1 MTMIGRRGR
10 EHLLSI
16 LGPHILLPF
25 LLLLI
30 ELLSLLLL
38 LLDRLL
44 PQTLLRWF
52 FIFQD
57 TLSFYLLVYQKAA
70 YISNSTVQ
78 P

>member
-1 MTMIGRRGR
+1 MTMIARRGR

-16 LGPHILLPF
+16 LGPHILLSL

-52 FIFQD
+52 VIFQE
-57 TLSFYLLVYQKAA
+57 TLSFYLIVYPRHQ
-70 YISNSTVQ
+70 
-78 P
+78 